1 MNTRSTSGK
10 VAVNVPKLFH
20 LCSVVV
26 RGQWS
31 VTYKVT
37 RAGGECGLP
46 VCFVDLIGSAK
57 RTRTCMCS
65 VGPYAIIVR
74 ARKWLSLNSNKLAVT
89 IYVVLILIGR
99 LSELSG
105 HKLRFVCPLHLATKP
120 NEPSGIGTAPYYSMC
135 NLLYEPISYWMTC
148 CSPTHSPLTTLR
160 KLAQIEC
167 CKNNNCYYYSVS
179 NISRVHTSCNQ
190 MEPLRASDQ
199 KKHEEICFEE
209 IREISVLGYCDKFNT
224 EHNMCQLDTPVILL
238 GCDKFWNMI
247 SSSFSSHYI
256 SRSDSGSHH

>member
-148 CSPTHSPLTTLR
+148 CSPTHSQHCESSLR
-160 KLAQIEC
+160 LSAVKIIIVIIIWSAI
-167 CKNNNCYYYSVS
+167 Y
-179 NISRVHTSCNQ
+179 
-190 MEPLRASDQ
+190 PAS
-199 KKHEEICFEE
+199 
-209 IREISVLGYCDKFNT
+209 T
-224 EHNMCQLDTPVILL
+224 PPVIKWNRFGQVTKKNTKKYVLKRL
-238 GCDKFWNMI
+238 GKYQYWDIVTNLIQNTICVNLT
-247 SSSFSSHYI
+247 HQ
-256 SRSDSGSHH
+256 

>member
-1 MNTRSTSGK
+1 MSTASGDQTQRTIG
-10 VAVNVPKLFH
+10 NRHSTILFH
-20 LCSVVV
+20 VQSPL
-26 RGQWS
+26 W
-31 VTYKVT
+31 TH
-37 RAGGECGLP
+37 
-46 VCFVDLIGSAK
+46 F
-57 RTRTCMCS
+57 
-65 VGPYAIIVR
+65 
-74 ARKWLSLNSNKLAVT
+74 
-89 IYVVLILIGR
+89 ILDDM
-99 LSELSG
+99 LFA
-105 HKLRFVCPLHLATKP
+105 H
-120 NEPSGIGTAPYYSMC
+120 
-135 NLLYEPISYWMTC
+135 
-148 CSPTHSPLTTLR
+148 PLTTLR

-167 CKNNNCYYYSVS
+167 CKNNNCYYYLVS